1 MDGHSRLDCVPA
13 SPLFIVIITNLFL
26 GKGTRQV
33 VSALGHVTLKMGVTS
48 ARSPAVPSAYE
59 NGGLA
64 ILLSDGIESGDSS
77 PGITV

>member
-1 MDGHSRLDCVPA
+1 M
-13 SPLFIVIITNLFL
+13 
-26 GKGTRQV
+26 